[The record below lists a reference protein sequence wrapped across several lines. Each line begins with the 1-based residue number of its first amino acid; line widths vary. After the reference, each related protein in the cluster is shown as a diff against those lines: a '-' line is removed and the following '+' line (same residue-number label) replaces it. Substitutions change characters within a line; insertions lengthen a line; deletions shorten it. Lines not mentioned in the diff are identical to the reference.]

1 MRLFCITV
9 GCGIAYPIHG
19 YGDQDKYDS
28 RILLAKE
35 AEQELMLL
43 GLIIFML
50 TVDHLNRYPM
60 KFKEQ
65 FMAGRAGGNLRAN

>member
-1 MRLFCITV
+1 MILFYAV
-9 GCGIAYPIHG
+9 GCGIAYPIYR

-35 AEQELMLL
+35 AEQEWMLL
-43 GLIIFML
+43 GLVIFMI
-50 TVDHLNRYPM
+50 TVDFLNRYPS

-65 FMAGRAGGNLRAN
+65 FMAGRAGGNLRSN